1 MKKNKNKS
9 FSKLLVI
16 ILSLITMAGM
26 FTSCGAGSKATKNA
40 DMIPILTYHK
50 IVPAGT
56 EFENGLLIAQDTFDE
71 EMKYLHDE
79 GFTTLTLDEF
89 YDWYKGDIEVPEKSV
104 VVTFDDGYYGT
115 YYLAYPV
122 IKKYDQ
128 AATVFCIG
136 HHIDDVTAEW
146 DPDEEEDH
154 YIGSD
159 VIAETRRDYPRFS
172 FESHTYNMHKKIDGE
187 HPADVFT
194 YDQMKE
200 DAEMNAAF
208 GFRYLA
214 YPWGDNNET
223 FRQVLAECGYKMAFA
238 YDPFYY
244 ATRSDD
250 QYAVNRIK
258 ISGKMEMDKFKKIV
272 NGKSEKHINPD
283 GK

>member
-26 FTSCGAGSKATKNA
+26 FTSCGVGSKATKNA

-89 YDWYKGDIEVPEKSV
+89 YDWYKGDLEVPEKSV

-122 IKKYDQ
+122 IKKYEQ

-136 HHIDDVTAEW
+136 HHIDEVTAEW

-172 FESHTYNMHKKIDGE
+172 FESHTFNMHKKINDE
-187 HPADVFT
+187 HPVDVFT

-200 DAEMNAAF
+200 DTEKNAAF

-214 YPWGDNNET
+214 YPWGDNNDT
-223 FRQVLAECGYKMAFA
+223 FRQVLADSGYKMAFA
-238 YDPFYY
+238 YRPFYY

-258 ISGKMEMDKFKKIV
+258 ISGKMEMDEFKKIV

-283 GK
+283 EQ